1 MLVEDEN
8 QKDRV
13 ALGLNEAGQSE
24 LLLNDGAGKP
34 RARLRVN
41 RDGTTKLEMI
51 DEKGQATSII
61 PEQKKKSKR

>member
-24 LLLNDGAGKP
+24 LLLNDGTGKP
-34 RARLRVN
+34 HARLRVDK
-41 RDGTTKLEMI
+41 DGTAKLEMI
-51 DEKGQATSII
+51 DEKGQPTSII
-61 PEQKKKSKR
+61 PEQKRKSK